1 MDDTGAKI
9 DSSGTLPGG
18 TAFNGPAGLTK
29 LLLTDRK
36 TEFVTTF
43 TRKLMT
49 YGLGRGTEAYDEP
62 VIRSITR
69 DATRDDYRM
78 SSLIMGIVHSAPF
91 QMRRTAE
98 D

>member
-1 MDDTGAKI
+1 
-9 DSSGTLPGG
+9 LPGG
-18 TAFNGPAGLTK
+18 ATFNGPAGLTQ
-29 LLLTDRK
+29 LLLAEKKTD
-36 TEFVTTF
+36 FVTTF

-49 YGLGRGTEAYDEP
+49 YSLGRGVEAYDEP

-69 DATRDDYRM
+69 DAARDDYRM

-91 QMRRTAE
+91 QMRRAAE